1 MLRKIL
7 VPLALIALLLSAGCS
22 RDFGVGDADASQP
35 QVNSA
40 DQQQRGPD
48 NASTDVGDGHHG

>member
-1 MLRKIL
+1 LA
-7 VPLALIALLLSAGCS
+7 PLALVALLLSAACNRVFDAG
-22 RDFGVGDADASQP
+22 GDAAASQP

-48 NASTDVGDGHHG
+48 NAATDSGDGQHY